1 MNTTWSPTTRVLVI
15 AVILLGAV
23 WLAVM
28 ASPLLNALVISALL
42 AYLLDPV
49 VRLLARRTRLN
60 RSLAAVIVYLLFLLI
75 LASIPATLG
84 AVAVDQF
91 HHLEED
97 FAAAVDALRQWLF
110 QPIDVLGYQL
120 HPRALLDNLEQFAGN
135 ALATLS
141 SGSLDV
147 VSEVTTNL
155 LWGLAILVSL
165 YYFLKDGHRIK
176 PWLVGLAPG
185 EYQAEARRL
194 LDEIDRVWGVFLRV
208 QILIFVVLAVLMAA
222 GTFLVIWLFRTDLL
236 GLSPFGL
243 ILLLILIYAAVQQ
256 VDNLWLRPQLM
267 GKQLRLH
274 PGLVFIGLL
283 GALGLSGVLG
293 AIVVVP
299 CLATAKVV
307 GRYVHHKLLGLC
319 PWPPEHLDAIGEEKR
334 KDDATDQGEPKPNY
348 ANLHPKGGKPVS
360 EMRIIHLNVNGQA
373 VEAQVDPEMSL
384 LAFLREELGL
394 TGAKDGCSEGTCGA
408 CTVIVDGEARRS
420 CLLKM
425 KRMDGC
431 SVETIEGLARS
442 DSMEQPDKSPNLKS
456 SDPKSLHPLQYTMVR
471 EGAIQCGFCT
481 PGMVMAGKA
490 LLDKNPAP
498 SVEEIKKALKHNL
511 CRCTGYR
518 PIIVAI
524 QEAARLLRDGVKQVP
539 AGELCPAEDQVV
551 GRGVARVDGVD
562 KVTGRLKYSADL
574 HVEGML
580 HAKVLRAAYPHA
592 RLLSVDTSAAER
604 APGVAAVLTA
614 RDVPGRNRFGIIRKD
629 QPVFAEDRV
638 RYLGEVVAAVYAESE
653 AEAEAALSLIRVEYE
668 PLPVIENPQQALAEG
683 ATVIHEDNESGNL
696 LCHIPIRKG
705 DVKQGFAEADVIVEG
720 EYFTPSIEHAY
731 LEPEACL
738 AVPEVELPSA
748 SGGVGGVTVHVGSQ
762 SVIHDQEDIAAA
774 LDLPLEKVRVI
785 HMPMGGGFGGKED
798 ISVQIIAALGAV
810 KTGRPV
816 KFVWTRRES
825 LLASG
830 KRHAEHL
837 RYRTGAT
844 RDGRLVA
851 AEVEIYGDGGAYASA
866 TDAVLFRSASFSCGP
881 YEIPNVKVDAYGV
894 ITNNPHGTAFR
905 GFGNPQA
912 TFAAEVQ
919 MDRLAEAL
927 GMDPVEFRLRN
938 ILDAGDVTITGHVL
952 QHSVGARP
960 TLEAVREALAES
972 GAPAPPP
979 GKRVGV
985 GFAASYKNVGLG
997 GGMEDGAGAH
1007 LILQP
1012 DGSILLREGAMDM
1025 GQGSDTVM
1033 VQIAAQTLGVPF
1045 SRFHLHVGDTA
1056 EDPSGWM
1063 TTASRQTF
1071 VTGNAVY
1078 HAALEL
1084 RVDLCAAVAEELDL
1098 PAGAVELTNGVFRLV
1113 DGGEPLST
1121 LDELAA
1127 KAAAEGKTFEREYF
1141 YVAPQTYP
1149 VPEHITPGPV
1159 PGQDPGE
1166 TRLHFAYSFAAQ
1178 AAIVAVDEETNEV
1191 EVLKVISASDVG
1203 EPINPQGVKG
1213 QIEGGIVMGLGYGLS
1228 EEFRL
1233 EAGRPITDRYAKL
1246 GLPRITRTP
1255 EMVAISVSDPHP
1267 AGPYGAKGM
1276 GELPMSPTAAAIA
1289 NAIYDAVGVRVYS
1302 LPVTPEKIAAAR
1314 KK

>member
-1 MNTTWSPTTRVLVI
+1 MNI
-15 AVILLGAV
+15 
-23 WLAVM
+23 
-28 ASPLLNALVISALL
+28 
-42 AYLLDPV
+42 
-49 VRLLARRTRLN
+49 
-60 RSLAAVIVYLLFLLI
+60 
-75 LASIPATLG
+75 
-84 AVAVDQF
+84 
-91 HHLEED
+91 
-97 FAAAVDALRQWLF
+97 
-110 QPIDVLGYQL
+110 
-120 HPRALLDNLEQFAGN
+120 
-135 ALATLS
+135 
-141 SGSLDV
+141 
-147 VSEVTTNL
+147 
-155 LWGLAILVSL
+155 
-165 YYFLKDGHRIK
+165 
-176 PWLVGLAPG
+176 
-185 EYQAEARRL
+185 
-194 LDEIDRVWGVFLRV
+194 
-208 QILIFVVLAVLMAA
+208 
-222 GTFLVIWLFRTDLL
+222 
-236 GLSPFGL
+236 
-243 ILLLILIYAAVQQ
+243 
-256 VDNLWLRPQLM
+256 
-267 GKQLRLH
+267 
-274 PGLVFIGLL
+274 
-283 GALGLSGVLG
+283 
-293 AIVVVP
+293 
-299 CLATAKVV
+299 C
-307 GRYVHHKLLGLC
+307 
-319 PWPPEHLDAIGEEKR
+319 
-334 KDDATDQGEPKPNY
+334 
-348 ANLHPKGGKPVS
+348 
-360 EMRIIHLNVNGQA
+360 LNVNGQA
-373 VEAQVDPEMSL
+373 IKTQVDPETSL
-384 LAFLREELGL
+384 LTFLREELGL

-408 CTVIVDGEARRS
+408 CTVIVDGEAKRS

-425 KRMDGC
+425 KRMDGR
-431 SVETIEGLARS
+431 SVETIESLAEGGR
-442 DSMEQPDKSPNLKS
+442 
-456 SDPKSLHPLQYTMVR
+456 LHPLQYTMVR

-481 PGMVMAGKA
+481 PGVVMAGKA

-498 SVEEIKKALKHNL
+498 SVEEIKKALKRNL

-518 PIIVAI
+518 PIISAI
-524 QEAARLLRDGVKQVP
+524 QEAARLLRDGVTQVP
-539 AGELCPAEDQVV
+539 AGELYPADDQVI

-562 KVTGRLKYSADL
+562 KVTGWLKYSADL

-592 RLLSVDTSAAER
+592 HLLSVDTSAAES

-683 ATVIHEDNESGNL
+683 AAAIHEGGNL
-696 LCHIPIRKG
+696 FCHIPIRKG
-705 DVKQGFAEADVIVEG
+705 DIEQGFAEADVIVEG

-731 LEPEACL
+731 MEPEACL
-738 AVPEVELPSA
+738 AVPGVELTSA
-748 SGGVGGVTVHVGSQ
+748 SGRPRGVTVHVGSQ
-762 SVIHDQEDIAAA
+762 SAIHDQEDIAAA
-774 LDLPLEKVRVI
+774 LDLPLDQVRVI

-798 ISVQIIAALGAV
+798 ITVQIIAALGAV

-816 KFVWTRRES
+816 KFVWTRQES

-837 RYRTGAT
+837 RYRTGVT

-881 YEIPNVKVDAYGV
+881 YEVPNVKVDAYGV

-927 GMDPVEFRLRN
+927 GMDPVEFRLKN
-938 ILDAGDVTITGHVL
+938 ILDAGDMTITGHVL

-960 TLEAVREALAES
+960 TLEAVREALVES
-972 GAPAPPP
+972 GTPAPPP
-979 GKRVGV
+979 GKRIGV

-997 GGMEDGAGAH
+997 GGMEDVAGAH
-1007 LILQP
+1007 LILQS

-1033 VQIAAQTLGVPF
+1033 VQIAAQTLGVIF
-1045 SRFHLHVGDTA
+1045 SRFRLHVGDTA

-1078 HAALEL
+1078 QAALKL
-1084 RVDLCAAVAEELDL
+1084 RADLCAAVAEELDM
-1098 PAGAVELTNGVFRLV
+1098 PAGAVELANGVFRLT
-1113 DGGEPLST
+1113 DGGEPLTT

-1127 KAAAEGKTFEREYF
+1127 KAAAEGKTFECEYT
-1141 YVAPQTYP
+1141 YVAPKTYP
-1149 VPEHITPGPV
+1149 VPEHINPAPV
-1159 PGQDPGE
+1159 PGQNPEE

-1178 AAIVAVDEETNEV
+1178 AAIVAVDEETNKV

-1246 GLPRITRTP
+1246 GLPRITHTP
-1255 EMVAISVSDPHP
+1255 EMVAISVSDAHP

-1289 NAIYDAVGVRVYS
+1289 NAVCDAVGVRVCS
-1302 LPVTPEKIAAAR
+1302 LPITPEKISDA
-1314 KK
+1314 KS